1 VIHEQPSRPL
11 PPLDRVP
18 YLVMDYDQLRLLG
31 LDEGEAFVLSLLDGR
46 SSVRTIVQMT
56 GWPRSQALRA
66 IAHLV
71 ALGALEL
78 RVSDEPIRGRRW

>member
-1 VIHEQPSRPL
+1 VVTTPASRSAA
-11 PPLDRVP
+11 PLDKVP
-18 YLVMDYDQLRLLG
+18 WLVMDYDQLRGLG

-46 SSVRTIVQMT
+46 SSVRSVVRMT
-56 GWPRSQALRA
+56 GWPASKALRT

-78 RVSDEPIRGRRW
+78 RAADEPVRRRW

>member
-1 VIHEQPSRPL
+1 
-11 PPLDRVP
+11 
-18 YLVMDYDQLRLLG
+18 MDYDQLRGLR

-46 SSVRTIVQMT
+46 SSVRSVVRMT
-56 GWPRSQALRA
+56 GWPPSQALRA

-78 RVSDEPIRGRRW
+78 RAADEPVRRRW